1 MSPKSFYIEKTAKKV
16 EINLQIVKVSSKEAK
31 TIDKKIHNVIISC
44 IGKKRKREME
54 VVDFIIIRGEQS
66 FEAEKTT
73 DPIEIE
79 IGNEQIQNIF
89 DRYKKNKIRFR
100 AEALLISR

>member
-1 MSPKSFYIEKTAKKV
+1 MNEISSFLPIYYSASYFSEKTKKKIALLSPKIFYIEKTAKKV
-16 EINLQIVKVSSKEAK
+16 EINLQIIKVSSQEAK

-66 FEAEKTT
+66 FEAEK
-73 DPIEIE
+73 
-79 IGNEQIQNIF
+79 NNIS
-89 DRYKKNKIRFR
+89 N
-100 AEALLISR
+100 